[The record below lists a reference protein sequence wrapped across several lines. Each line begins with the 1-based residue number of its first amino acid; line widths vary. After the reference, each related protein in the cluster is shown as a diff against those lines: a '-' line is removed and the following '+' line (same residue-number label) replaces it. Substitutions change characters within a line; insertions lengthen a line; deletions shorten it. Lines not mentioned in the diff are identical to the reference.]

1 MLLAMDVGNSNIK
14 FGLFDG
20 ELLKASWR
28 VGSDSKKT
36 ADEYGVI
43 LTDLF
48 KSKNLKL
55 SEVDGAILSSVIPS
69 LNYTLTHMV
78 EYYIGKRPLVVGN
91 GIKTG
96 LNIKYENPR
105 EVGSDRIINSV
116 AAMKKYGGN
125 LIVVDFGTATTFNV
139 ITEKGEFLGGAIAP
153 GIKLSVDSLASNCVK
168 LPKIELQMPK
178 SVIGKN
184 TITNMQSGIV
194 YGYIGLLEKIIKQIK
209 TETRFDNAKV
219 IVTGGL
225 SEVVVN
231 HTDVVDVV
239 DRRLS
244 LNGLRIIYDM
254 NKSEAA
260 Q

>member
-116 AAMKKYGGN
+116 AAMKNRTSDAEIGDWQKYRYQYAVG
-125 LIVVDFGTATTFNV
+125 
-139 ITEKGEFLGGAIAP
+139 
-153 GIKLSVDSLASNCVK
+153 DSL
-168 LPKIELQMPK
+168 
-178 SVIGKN
+178 
-184 TITNMQSGIV
+184 
-194 YGYIGLLEKIIKQIK
+194 
-209 TETRFDNAKV
+209 
-219 IVTGGL
+219 
-225 SEVVVN
+225 
-231 HTDVVDVV
+231 
-239 DRRLS
+239 
-244 LNGLRIIYDM
+244 RIHRT
-254 NKSEAA
+254 A
-260 Q
+260 